1 MNDGAKGRAKGR
13 LATLCN
19 VFAKGSMRYLVMLAT
34 TTDTWTISLFSLLL
48 LFPPLFFVTARFYC
62 FCRSSFLFFFFY
74 FGSLE
79 MGYLL

>member
-13 LATLCN
+13 LAALCN

-48 LFPPLFFVTARFYC
+48 FSFFFVTARFYC
-62 FCRSSFLFFFFY
+62 FCRFIFFFF